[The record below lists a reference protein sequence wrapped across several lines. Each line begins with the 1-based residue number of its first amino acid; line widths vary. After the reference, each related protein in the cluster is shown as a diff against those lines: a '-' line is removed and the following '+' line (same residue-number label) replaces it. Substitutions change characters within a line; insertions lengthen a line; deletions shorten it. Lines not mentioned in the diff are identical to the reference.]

1 MDLRTLVSLVV
12 SVVMLPVGA
21 MAQDASESPRG
32 GIRLEIKQS
41 EIPVAKGRLPIV
53 RPVPALGV
61 ATEDAARLVA
71 DLEAARR
78 QKEIARE
85 VTGRSARRPDL
96 DYDIT
101 NGIQQHNLMKARPR

>member
-32 GIRLEIKQS
+32 GIRPEIEQS
-41 EIPVAKGRLPIV
+41 DIPVPKGRRPIV
-53 RPVPALGV
+53 RPVPPLAV
-61 ATEDAARLVA
+61 AAEDAARVVA

-101 NGIQQHNLMKARPR
+101 NSIQQPNP